1 MIPFI
6 HQTLSLQTFH
16 WTDSKVTSFIL
27 TGYCWLIIFHSLG
40 PVEPDTV
47 EKVEVKITDE
57 EKARL
62 ERFSNRPPLDEIL
75 NLHDFEVGE
84 CLKHSYFLLIFGRP
98 LQDK

>member
-1 MIPFI
+1 MGCFDPI
-6 HQTLSLQTFH
+6 
-16 WTDSKVTSFIL
+16 IL
-27 TGYCWLIIFHSLG
+27 HSLG

-75 NLHDFEVGE
+75 NLHDFEVGGRIQ
-84 CLKHSYFLLIFGRP
+84 HAYDSLLIFGRP
-98 LQDK
+98 LRNK

>member
-1 MIPFI
+1 MGCFDTI
-6 HQTLSLQTFH
+6 
-16 WTDSKVTSFIL
+16 IL
-27 TGYCWLIIFHSLG
+27 HSLG

-75 NLHDFEVGE
+75 NLHDFEVGRR
-84 CLKHSYFLLIFGRP
+84 LNIQPVYSLLILEGNRKTSDARKGMGLLFFRSGR
-98 LQDK
+98 